1 VGNFNPLRVRTRR
14 VLSYTM
20 TDSMHIH
27 QHLGKQDGNSK
38 ENPPRAHVERTRDVF
53 KESKPAAED
62 EDTHKESKMQSRRA
76 EQPVVRTKSH
86 KRKSAE
92 AKEKEELSTDEQRSK
107 DLAEHEV
114 NITYSNY
121 YYGEPRLQNC
131 LILSPIAYSSSLFLS
146 NH

>member
-1 VGNFNPLRVRTRR
+1 
-14 VLSYTM
+14 M